1 MQNYG
6 QLKNS
11 LLFKMKA
18 VIYLNRNLRGKEKEE
33 ERERVFKPIFTSLDF
48 SSLVNAF
55 NSSMSYLTI
64 SGVDDH

>member
-1 MQNYG
+1 
-6 QLKNS
+6 
-11 LLFKMKA
+11 MKA
-18 VIYLNRNLRGKEKEE
+18 MIYLNRNLRGKEKEE
-33 ERERVFKPIFTSLDF
+33 ESERVFKPIFTSLDF